1 MQKYILEKLCDSK
14 KKLKQSRQNAPI
26 CCKLIEIILTNIQNG
41 PKKFAHFLYTLIS
54 YALSSLNNDRFSNLF
69 HCLDQ
74 ENICNNTTTEDPIT
88 AQVCHYTTLWNV
100 DVLLILSNN
109 WKQED
114 FCNNTF

>member
-1 MQKYILEKLCDSK
+1 MWFQKEAETKSTKCAYLLQINRNHPYEYT
-14 KKLKQSRQNAPI
+14 
-26 CCKLIEIILTNIQNG
+26 EW